1 MLRKFVLVAAAV
13 VAFAPGRAYAQ
24 FDHWELNLHAGLIR
38 VDLFEQAFNSPLVG
52 ARVMRH
58 WDNGFGAGVNFD
70 YAWEDEAI
78 IYHNIQR
85 TDVDMYFYTFEVDYT
100 VPLSGPVYPF
110 VSLGVGA
117 ATVQMDSTIHYDLN
131 GQPRG
136 GDRDFLEETETHFL
150 LEPGVGVKIMSR
162 NDPWIALRLDV
173 EDKIVFDFPRR
184 IRGFTENEEVHEKV
198 NTGREANN
206 WAFSAGLSFL
216 FGGPR
221 AYVPPPVVIPPVV
234 YEEEPEVICVGI
246 DDQWWYTSDA
256 TITVNGRNWV
266 KFGASRALS
275 RDELIRIGE
284 VDGIPVYIRHDA
296 EVPYQEIFLPLCEP
310 DGFFQPY
317 VPEPEV
323 RGTTG

>member
-1 MLRKFVLVAAAV
+1 MAAAAV
-13 VAFAPGRAYAQ
+13 TALAPAPAYAQ

-38 VDLFEQAFNSPLVG
+38 VDLFEQSHNSPLVG

-58 WDNGFGAGVNFD
+58 WDNGWGAGVNFD
-70 YAWEDEAI
+70 YAWEDDAV

-85 TDVDMYFYTFEVDYT
+85 TDIDMYFYTFEVDYT

-117 ATVQMDSTIHYDLN
+117 ATVEMDSTVHYDLT
-131 GQPRG
+131 GVRRTG
-136 GDRDFLEETETHFL
+136 ERDFLDETQTHFL
-150 LEPGVGVKIMSR
+150 LEPGLGLKIMNSR
-162 NDPWIALRLDV
+162 TDPWLAFRIDV

-184 IRGFTENEEVHEKV
+184 FQVGVGETHEKI
-198 NTGREANN
+198 NRGREANN
-206 WAFSAGLSFL
+206 WAVSAGVSFL

-221 AYVPPPVVIPPVV
+221 AYVPPPVIPPPVV
-234 YEEEPEVICVGI
+234 YEEPEPEIICVGI

-266 KFGASRALS
+266 KFGSARAFS

-284 VDGIPVYIRHDA
+284 VDGVPVYIRQDA
-296 EVPYQEIFLPLCEP
+296 EVPYQEISLPLCEP
-310 DGFFQPY
+310 EGFFQPY